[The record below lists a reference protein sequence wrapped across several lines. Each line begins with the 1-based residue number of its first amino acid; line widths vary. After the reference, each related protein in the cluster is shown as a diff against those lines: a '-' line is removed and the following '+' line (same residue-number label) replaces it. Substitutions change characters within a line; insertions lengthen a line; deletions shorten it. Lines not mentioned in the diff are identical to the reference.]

1 MDSFSQNPAE
11 TSPAEGISISEGIS
25 ASPEIIQSPDDLL
38 RRIGLEPSAIGF
50 SGKIESRAEMEARL
64 RREEIELNARLEKE
78 NTERVARLEKER
90 LDDSHKRA
98 LERYRFLV
106 KEASVYVIG
115 ILLIIA
121 LGSTSSVI
129 LFDKSAS
136 EESKTWARSTLTAIA
151 TAVAGYVFGKSS
163 SSTT

>member
-1 MDSFSQNPAE
+1 MDSLPQNPAE
-11 TSPAEGISISEGIS
+11 TSPSEGALI
-25 ASPEIIQSPDDLL
+25 SPEIIQSSDDLW
-38 RRIGLEPSAIGF
+38 RKIGLEPSAIGF

-64 RREEIELNARLEKE
+64 RREEIELSARLEKE
-78 NTERVARLEKER
+78 STERAARLEKER
-90 LDDSHKRA
+90 LDDAHKRA
-98 LERYRFLV
+98 LERSKFLF
-106 KEASVYVIG
+106 KEASVYMVG

-121 LGSTSSVI
+121 LGATSSFV
-129 LFDKSAS
+129 LFDKGAS